1 MLPITHASWVNS
13 AITGHIARAD
23 ELADVPL
30 ALETASAN
38 AVSGAQG

>member
-23 ELADVPL
+23 ERAGVPL
-30 ALETASAN
+30 ALETAPAK